1 MRTTS
6 GENAMS
12 DRDDPNLVHLVDM
25 IKNSLRRRIVEGQRA
40 TAGEY
45 LARFPYL
52 RCCEPLVMDLIYEE
66 YCLREENGERVV
78 VDQFCDQYP
87 AVRDKVFRQLRYHNL
102 LGNWM
107 HK

>member
-1 MRTTS
+1 MTS
-6 GENAMS
+6 GEKAMS
-12 DRDDPNLVHLVDM
+12 GKGDPNLVHLVDM
-25 IKNSLRRRIVEGQRA
+25 IKNSLQRRIGEGQRA

-52 RCCEPLVMDLIYEE
+52 HCREPLVMDLIYEE
-66 YCLREENGERVV
+66 YCLREEHGERVA

-87 AVRDKVFRQLRYHNL
+87 ALRDKVFRQLRYHNF
-102 LGNWM
+102 LGNWT